1 MNVHKQ
7 GIDSVRRSMSIGAA
21 IAVTGAAALMGASGE
36 SAALAPA
43 RVEAGATDTPNRFI
57 DVDGV
62 LFAYRQLGPASG
74 IPLVL
79 FPHFRG
85 TMDWWDPLLLDG
97 LARQR
102 PVIIFDNRGV
112 GLSQGKT
119 PDNAVA
125 MARDAAAFIRALK
138 LDRVDLFGFSIGGFV
153 AQQLLLQDPGLVRKA
168 VLAGTGTRGGDGMQ
182 ERRPEVA
189 KAAIQPDSFAGRLF
203 LFFTPSDA
211 SQQAGR
217 RFLERTRLRTRG
229 VDPEASAQ
237 TIAAHGAMSAEWGRT
252 EGRQEH
258 LKRIAAVST
267 PVLVVNGVH
276 DIMVPTVNS
285 YLLAQAFPNAKLI
298 LYPDAGHGAI
308 FQYPQECCRDVSAF
322 LDGGT
327 EQPG

>member
-1 MNVHKQ
+1 MYVQKK
-7 GIDSVRRSMSIGAA
+7 GIDNVRRSMSIGAA
-21 IAVTGAAALMGASGE
+21 VAGAAALMGASGE
-36 SAALAPA
+36 SVALAPTP
-43 RVEAGATDTPNRFI
+43 EAGGATDTPNRFV
-57 DVDGV
+57 DVEGV
-62 LFAYRQLGPASG
+62 LFAYRRLGPASG

-85 TMDWWDPLLLDG
+85 TMDWWDPLLLDS
-97 LARQR
+97 LASQR
-102 PVIIFDNRGV
+102 PVIFFDNRGV
-112 GLSQGKT
+112 GLSKGKT

-168 VLAGTGTRGGDGMQ
+168 VLAGTGPRGGTGMQ
-182 ERRPEVA
+182 ERRSDVA
-189 KAAIQPDSFAGRLF
+189 KAATQPDSFAGRLF

-217 RFLERTRLRTRG
+217 RFLDRTRLRTRG
-229 VDPEASAQ
+229 VDPEASAE
-237 TIAAHGAMSAEWGRT
+237 TIAAHGAMSAEWGRA
-252 EGRQEH
+252 EGHQDH
-258 LKRIAAVST
+258 LKRIAEVNT
-267 PVLVVNGVH
+267 PVLVINGVR

-285 YLLAQAFPNAKLI
+285 YVLAQAFPNAKLI

-322 LDGGT
+322 LDGST
-327 EQPG
+327 EHPG